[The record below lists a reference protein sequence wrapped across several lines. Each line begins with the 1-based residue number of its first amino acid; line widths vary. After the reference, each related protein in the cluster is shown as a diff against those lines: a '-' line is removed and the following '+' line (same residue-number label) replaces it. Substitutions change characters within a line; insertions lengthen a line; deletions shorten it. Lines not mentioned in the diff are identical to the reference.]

1 MLSDTPH
8 SRHQAGCK
16 GDPSVRRARSVLGG
30 GNERGRWWRFK
41 YRFGGKEKL
50 LSMGTYPDTGLKAA
64 REKRDQARALLEG
77 GVDPSDARRAEKASK
92 SEAAV
97 NSFEAVAREWH
108 TTIHSAQVSAG
119 HAARTLIRA

>member
-1 MLSDTPH
+1 MLSDTLIRATKPG
-8 SRHQAGCK
+8 AK
-16 GDPSVRRARSVLGG
+16 AVRLYD
-30 GNERGRWWRFK
+30 ERGLYLEVATSGGRWWRFK

-97 NSFEAVAREWH
+97 NSFEAVVGSGTRPF
-108 TTIHSAQVSAG
+108 T
-119 HAARTLIRA
+119 RRK